1 MAKKYRTARGRVL
14 DMDSVRLANEETIA
28 IGNMRVNARGD
39 QLGAGGKVVKTRNQ
53 IMRTHYKRP
62 PIATDELAPKKP
74 IKEKKPVVK
83 KEPEVVEQKSAAKA
97 KTGARGK
104 LASDILNKENTGL

>member
-1 MAKKYRTARGRVL
+1 MAKKYRTARGRTL

-53 IMRTHYKRP
+53 IMKSHYKRP
-62 PIATDELAPKKP
+62 PIAVDDLAPKKT
-74 IKEKKPVVK
+74 EKAKKATSK
-83 KEPEVVEQKSAAKA
+83 KEPEVTEQNVVARS

-104 LASDILNKENTGL
+104 LANDVLSKENTGI